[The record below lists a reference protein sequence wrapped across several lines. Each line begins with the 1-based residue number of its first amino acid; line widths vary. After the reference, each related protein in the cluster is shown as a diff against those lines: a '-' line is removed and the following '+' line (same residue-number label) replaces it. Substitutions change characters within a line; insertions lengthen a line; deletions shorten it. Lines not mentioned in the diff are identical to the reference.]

1 MTTQSSNNNRAKIL
15 IGLLVVLLV
24 SLAGYTYTLIQQNK
38 ETVLFLE
45 ADKAEVQK
53 ELEAIVV
60 SYNEILQDNKLKD
73 KELIAARDRI
83 VVLLDS
89 VKNYKANL
97 SIINRY
103 KAQVRALKNE
113 RTQLFKRAD
122 SLLIVTQRLAI
133 EKDSTTAVLNKTI
146 KVVDSVTTA
155 NTQLFNSL
163 EKGAL
168 IGISNLDATAIIV
181 RKGGKIKETKRASRA
196 DKIRVCYTIAPNTLA
211 QAGDRVLYVQVI
223 NPDNNIIGDKSNI
236 TFGQDLLTY
245 SKSES
250 VFYENQALDV
260 CAIVGSTGQDV
271 LKGLY
276 TINIFD
282 AQRQIGST
290 TLMLK

>member
-1 MTTQSSNNNRAKIL
+1 MTTQSNNNNRAKIL

-53 ELEAIVV
+53 ELEALVV

-73 KELIAARDRI
+73 KDLIAARDRI
-83 VVLLDS
+83 IVLLDS
-89 VKNYKANL
+89 VKDYKANL
-97 SIINRY
+97 SIITRY

-113 RTQLFKRAD
+113 RAQLFKRAD
-122 SLLIVTQRLAI
+122 SLLVVTQRLAI
-133 EKDSTTAVLNKTI
+133 EKDSTTAVLIKTI

-223 NPDNNIIGDKSNI
+223 NPENNIIGDKSNI

-250 VFYENQALDV
+250 VFYENKALDV
-260 CAIVGSTGQDV
+260 CAIVGTKGQDV

>member
-60 SYNEILQDNKLKD
+60 SYNEILQDNELKD

-103 KAQVRALKNE
+103 KAQVRGLKNE

-168 IGISNLDATAIIV
+168 IGITNLDATAIIV

-223 NPDNNIIGDKSNI
+223 NPDNNIIGDKLNI

-245 SKSES
+245 SKSEI
-250 VFYENQALDV
+250 VFYENKALDV
-260 CAIVGSTGQDV
+260 CAIVGTIGQDV

>member
-45 ADKAEVQK
+45 ADKAQVQK
-53 ELEAIVV
+53 ELEALVV

-73 KELIAARDRI
+73 KDLIAARDRVI
-83 VVLLDS
+83 VLLDS
-89 VKNYKANL
+89 VKDYKANL
-97 SIINRY
+97 SIITRY
-103 KAQVRALKNE
+103 KAQVKGLKNE
-113 RTQLFKRAD
+113 RAQLFKRAD
-122 SLLIVTQRLAI
+122 SLLVVTQRLAV
-133 EKDSTTAVLNKTI
+133 EKDSTTAVLIKTI

-181 RKGGKIKETKRASRA
+181 RKGGKIKETKRATRA

-211 QAGDRVLYVQVI
+211 QSGDRVLYVQVI

-260 CAIVGSTGQDV
+260 CAIVGTAGQDV
-271 LKGLY
+271 FKGLY

>member
-53 ELEAIVV
+53 ELEALVV

-73 KELIAARDRI
+73 KDLIAARDRI
-83 VVLLDS
+83 IVLLDS
-89 VKNYKANL
+89 VKDYKANL
-97 SIINRY
+97 SIITRY
-103 KAQVRALKNE
+103 KAQVRGLKNE
-113 RTQLFKRAD
+113 RAQLFKRAD
-122 SLLIVTQRLAI
+122 SLLVVTQRLAI
-133 EKDSTTAVLNKTI
+133 EKDSTTAVLIKTI

-260 CAIVGSTGQDV
+260 CAIIGTTGQDV

>member
-60 SYNEILQDNKLKD
+60 SYNEILQDNELKD

-113 RTQLFKRAD
+113 RTQLFIRAD
-122 SLLIVTQRLAI
+122 SLLIVTQPLAI

-168 IGISNLDATAIIV
+168 IGITNLDATAIIV
-181 RKGGKIKETKRASRA
+181 RKGGKIKQTKRASRA

-245 SKSES
+245 SKSEI
-250 VFYENQALDV
+250 VFYENKALDV
-260 CAIVGSTGQDV
+260 CAIVGTTGQDV

>member
-24 SLAGYTYTLIQQNK
+24 SLAGYTFTLVEQNK

-53 ELEAIVV
+53 ELEALVV
-60 SYNEILQDNKLKD
+60 SYNEILQDNELKD
-73 KELIAARDRI
+73 KDLIAARDRI
-83 VVLLDS
+83 IVLLDS
-89 VKNYKANL
+89 VKDYKANL
-97 SIINRY
+97 SIITRY
-103 KAQVRALKNE
+103 KAQVRGLKNE

-122 SLLIVTQRLAI
+122 SLLVVTQRLAI
-133 EKDSTTAVLNKTI
+133 EKDSTTAVLVKTI

-260 CAIVGSTGQDV
+260 CAILGTTGQDV

>member
-53 ELEAIVV
+53 ELEALVV
-60 SYNEILQDNKLKD
+60 SYNEILQDNELKD
-73 KELIAARDRI
+73 KDLIAARDRI

-103 KAQVRALKNE
+103 KAQVRGLKNE

-168 IGISNLDATAIIV
+168 IGITNLDATAIIV

-260 CAIVGSTGQDV
+260 CAIIGTTGQDV

>member
-53 ELEAIVV
+53 ELEALVV

-73 KELIAARDRI
+73 KDLIAARDRVI
-83 VVLLDS
+83 VLLDS

-97 SIINRY
+97 SIITRY
-103 KAQVRALKNE
+103 KAQVRGLKNE
-113 RTQLFKRAD
+113 RAQLFKRAD
-122 SLLIVTQRLAI
+122 SLLVVTQRLAI
-133 EKDSTTAVLNKTI
+133 EKDSTTAVLIKTI

-196 DKIRVCYTIAPNTLA
+196 DKIKVCYTIAPNTLA

-250 VFYENQALDV
+250 VFYENQALNV

>member
-38 ETVLFLE
+38 KTVLFLE

-60 SYNEILQDNKLKD
+60 SYNEILQDNELKD

-113 RTQLFKRAD
+113 RTQLFIRAD
-122 SLLIVTQRLAI
+122 SLLFVTQRLAI

-168 IGISNLDATAIIV
+168 IGITNLDVTAIIV
-181 RKGGKIKETKRASRA
+181 RRGGKIKQTKRASRA

-223 NPDNNIIGDKSNI
+223 NPENNIIGDKSNI

-245 SKSES
+245 SKSEI
-250 VFYENQALDV
+250 VFYENKALDV
-260 CAIVGSTGQDV
+260 CAIVGTAGQDV

>member
-1 MTTQSSNNNRAKIL
+1 MKTQSNNNNRAKIL

-53 ELEAIVV
+53 ELEALVV

-73 KELIAARDRI
+73 KDLIAARDRI
-83 VVLLDS
+83 IVLLDS
-89 VKNYKANL
+89 VKDYKANL
-97 SIINRY
+97 SIITRY
-103 KAQVRALKNE
+103 KAQVKGLKNE

-122 SLLIVTQRLAI
+122 SLLVVTQRLAV
-133 EKDSTTAVLNKTI
+133 EKDSTTAVLIKTI

-181 RKGGKIKETKRASRA
+181 RKGGKIKETKRATRA

-260 CAIVGSTGQDV
+260 CAIVGTAGQDV

>member
-45 ADKAEVQK
+45 ADKAQVQK
-53 ELEAIVV
+53 ELEALVV

-73 KELIAARDRI
+73 KDLIAARDRI
-83 VVLLDS
+83 IVLLDS
-89 VKNYKANL
+89 VKDYKANL
-97 SIINRY
+97 SIITRY
-103 KAQVRALKNE
+103 KAQVRGLKNE
-113 RTQLFKRAD
+113 RAQLFKRAD
-122 SLLIVTQRLAI
+122 SLLVVTQRLAI
-133 EKDSTTAVLNKTI
+133 EKDSTTAVLIKTI

-260 CAIVGSTGQDV
+260 CAIVGTAGQDV

>member
-1 MTTQSSNNNRAKIL
+1 MTTQSNNNNRAKIL

-53 ELEAIVV
+53 ELEALVV

-73 KELIAARDRI
+73 KDLIAARDRVI
-83 VVLLDS
+83 VLLDS
-89 VKNYKANL
+89 VKDFKANL
-97 SIINRY
+97 SIITRY
-103 KAQVRALKNE
+103 KAQVRGLKNE
-113 RTQLFKRAD
+113 RAQLFKRAD
-122 SLLIVTQRLAI
+122 SLLVVTQRLAI
-133 EKDSTTAVLNKTI
+133 EKDSTTAVLIKTI

-181 RKGGKIKETKRASRA
+181 RKGGKIKETKRATRA

-260 CAIVGSTGQDV
+260 CAIVGTKGQDV

>member
-60 SYNEILQDNKLKD
+60 SYNEILQDNELKD
-73 KELIAARDRI
+73 KDLIAARDRI

-103 KAQVRALKNE
+103 KAQVRGLKNE

-181 RKGGKIKETKRASRA
+181 RRGGKIKQTKRASRA

-223 NPDNNIIGDKSNI
+223 NPENNIIGDKSNI

-245 SKSES
+245 SKSEI
-250 VFYENQALDV
+250 VFYENKALDV
-260 CAIVGSTGQDV
+260 CAIVGTTGQDV

>member
-60 SYNEILQDNKLKD
+60 SYNEILQDNELKD
-73 KELIAARDRI
+73 KDLIAARDRI

-168 IGISNLDATAIIV
+168 IGITNLDATAIIV
-181 RKGGKIKETKRASRA
+181 RKGGKIKQTKRASRA

-260 CAIVGSTGQDV
+260 CAIIGTTGQDV

>member
-60 SYNEILQDNKLKD
+60 SYNEILQDNELKD
-73 KELIAARDRI
+73 NELIAARDRI

-103 KAQVRALKNE
+103 KAQVRGLKNE

-168 IGISNLDATAIIV
+168 IGITNLDATAIIV
-181 RKGGKIKETKRASRA
+181 RKGGKIKQTKRASRA

-250 VFYENQALDV
+250 VFYENKALDV
-260 CAIVGSTGQDV
+260 CAIVGTTGQDV

>member
-1 MTTQSSNNNRAKIL
+1 MTTQSNNNNRAKIL

-83 VVLLDS
+83 IVLLDS
-89 VKNYKANL
+89 VKDYKANL
-97 SIINRY
+97 SIITRY

-113 RTQLFKRAD
+113 RAQLFKRAD
-122 SLLIVTQRLAI
+122 SLLVVTQRLAI
-133 EKDSTTAVLNKTI
+133 EKDSTTAVLIKTI

-181 RKGGKIKETKRASRA
+181 RKGGKIKETKRANRA

>member
-1 MTTQSSNNNRAKIL
+1 MTTQSNNNNRAKIL

-53 ELEAIVV
+53 ELEALVV

-73 KELIAARDRI
+73 KDLIAARDRVI
-83 VVLLDS
+83 VLLDS
-89 VKNYKANL
+89 VKDYKANL
-97 SIINRY
+97 SIITRY
-103 KAQVRALKNE
+103 KAQVRGLKNE
-113 RTQLFKRAD
+113 RAQLFKRAD
-122 SLLIVTQRLAI
+122 SLLVVTQRLAI
-133 EKDSTTAVLNKTI
+133 EKDSTTAVLIKTI

-260 CAIVGSTGQDV
+260 CAIVGTTGQDV

>member
-1 MTTQSSNNNRAKIL
+1 MKTHSNNNNRAKIL

-60 SYNEILQDNKLKD
+60 SYNEILQDNELKD

-89 VKNYKANL
+89 VKNYKTNL
-97 SIINRY
+97 SIITRY

-168 IGISNLDATAIIV
+168 IGITNLDVTAIIV
-181 RKGGKIKETKRASRA
+181 RKGGKIKQTKRASRA

-223 NPDNNIIGDKSNI
+223 NPENNIIGDKSNI

-250 VFYENQALDV
+250 VFYENKALDV
-260 CAIVGSTGQDV
+260 CAIVGTKGQDV

>member
-1 MTTQSSNNNRAKIL
+1 MTTQSNNNNRAKIL

-45 ADKAEVQK
+45 ADKAQVQK
-53 ELEAIVV
+53 ELEALVV

-73 KELIAARDRI
+73 KDLIAARDRI
-83 VVLLDS
+83 IVLLDS
-89 VKNYKANL
+89 VKDYKANL
-97 SIINRY
+97 SIITRY
-103 KAQVRALKNE
+103 KAQVKGLKNE

-122 SLLIVTQRLAI
+122 SLLVVTQRLAV
-133 EKDSTTAVLNKTI
+133 EKDSTTAVLIKTI

-260 CAIVGSTGQDV
+260 CAIVGTTGQDV

>member
-15 IGLLVVLLV
+15 IGLLLVLLV

-45 ADKAEVQK
+45 ADKAQVQK
-53 ELEAIVV
+53 ELEALVV

-73 KELIAARDRI
+73 KDLIAARDRI

-89 VKNYKANL
+89 VKDYKANL
-97 SIINRY
+97 SIITRY

-113 RTQLFKRAD
+113 RAQLFKRAD
-122 SLLIVTQRLAI
+122 SLLVVTQRLAI

-168 IGISNLDATAIIV
+168 IGITNLDVTAIIV

-250 VFYENQALDV
+250 VFYENKALDV
-260 CAIVGSTGQDV
+260 CAIVGTKGQDV

>member
-15 IGLLVVLLV
+15 IGLLLVLLV

-45 ADKAEVQK
+45 ADKAQVQK
-53 ELEAIVV
+53 ELEALVV

-73 KELIAARDRI
+73 KDLIAARDRVI
-83 VVLLDS
+83 VLLDS
-89 VKNYKANL
+89 VKDYKANL
-97 SIINRY
+97 SIITRY
-103 KAQVRALKNE
+103 KAQVRGLKNE

-122 SLLIVTQRLAI
+122 SLLVVTQRLAI
-133 EKDSTTAVLNKTI
+133 EKDSTTAVLIKTI

-260 CAIVGSTGQDV
+260 CAIVGTAGQDV

>member
-60 SYNEILQDNKLKD
+60 SYNEILQDNELKD

-168 IGISNLDATAIIV
+168 IGITNLDATAIIV
-181 RKGGKIKETKRASRA
+181 RKGGKIKQTKRASRA

-245 SKSES
+245 SKSEI
-250 VFYENQALDV
+250 VFYENKALDV
-260 CAIVGSTGQDV
+260 CAIVGTTGQDV

>member
-53 ELEAIVV
+53 ELEALVV

-73 KELIAARDRI
+73 KDLIAARDRI
-83 VVLLDS
+83 IVLLDS
-89 VKNYKANL
+89 VKDYKANL
-97 SIINRY
+97 SIITRY
-103 KAQVRALKNE
+103 KAQVRGLKNE
-113 RTQLFKRAD
+113 RAQLFKRAD
-122 SLLIVTQRLAI
+122 SLLVVTQRLAI
-133 EKDSTTAVLNKTI
+133 EKDSTTAVLVKTI

-155 NTQLFNSL
+155 NTQLFKSL

-211 QAGDRVLYVQVI
+211 QAGDRVLYVQII

-260 CAIVGSTGQDV
+260 CAIVGTTGQDV

>member
-38 ETVLFLE
+38 ETLLFLE

-60 SYNEILQDNKLKD
+60 SYNEILQDNELKD

-113 RTQLFKRAD
+113 RTQLFIRAD

-168 IGISNLDATAIIV
+168 IGITNLDATAIIV
-181 RKGGKIKETKRASRA
+181 RKGGKIKQTKRASRA

-260 CAIVGSTGQDV
+260 CAIIGTTGQDV

>member
-24 SLAGYTYTLIQQNK
+24 SLAGYTFTLVEQNK

-53 ELEAIVV
+53 ELEALVV
-60 SYNEILQDNKLKD
+60 SYNETLQDNELKD
-73 KELIAARDRI
+73 KDLIAARDRI
-83 VVLLDS
+83 IVLLDS
-89 VKNYKANL
+89 VKDYKANL
-97 SIINRY
+97 SIITRY
-103 KAQVRALKNE
+103 KAQVRGLKNE

-122 SLLIVTQRLAI
+122 SLLVVTQRLAI
-133 EKDSTTAVLNKTI
+133 EKDSTTAVLIKTI

-245 SKSES
+245 SKSAS

-260 CAIVGSTGQDV
+260 CAIVGVTGQDV
-271 LKGLY
+271 LKGFY

>member
-1 MTTQSSNNNRAKIL
+1 MTTQSNNNNRAKIL

-24 SLAGYTYTLIQQNK
+24 SLAAYTYTLIQQNN

-53 ELEAIVV
+53 ELEALVV

-73 KELIAARDRI
+73 KDLIAARDRVI
-83 VVLLDS
+83 VLLDS
-89 VKNYKANL
+89 VKDYKANL
-97 SIINRY
+97 SIITRY
-103 KAQVRALKNE
+103 KAQVRGLKNE
-113 RTQLFKRAD
+113 RVQLFKRAD
-122 SLLIVTQRLAI
+122 SLLVVTQRLAI
-133 EKDSTTAVLNKTI
+133 EKDSTTAVLIKTI
-146 KVVDSVTTA
+146 KVIDSVTTA

>member
-53 ELEAIVV
+53 ELEALVV
-60 SYNEILQDNKLKD
+60 SYNEILQDNELKD

-168 IGISNLDATAIIV
+168 IGITNLDATAIIV
-181 RKGGKIKETKRASRA
+181 RRGGKIKQTKRASRA

-245 SKSES
+245 SKSEI
-250 VFYENQALDV
+250 VFYENKALDV
-260 CAIVGSTGQDV
+260 CAIVGTTGQDV

>member
-60 SYNEILQDNKLKD
+60 SYNEILQDNELKD

-113 RTQLFKRAD
+113 RTQLFIRAD

-168 IGISNLDATAIIV
+168 IGITNLDATAIIV
-181 RKGGKIKETKRASRA
+181 RKGGKIKQTKRASRA

-223 NPDNNIIGDKSNI
+223 NPENNIIGDKSNI

-245 SKSES
+245 SKSEI
-250 VFYENQALDV
+250 VFYENKALDV
-260 CAIVGSTGQDV
+260 CAIVGTTGQDV

>member
-1 MTTQSSNNNRAKIL
+1 MTTQSNNNNRAKIL

-53 ELEAIVV
+53 ELEALVV

-73 KELIAARDRI
+73 KDLIAARDRVI
-83 VVLLDS
+83 VLLDS
-89 VKNYKANL
+89 VKDYKANL
-97 SIINRY
+97 SIITRY
-103 KAQVRALKNE
+103 KAQVRGLKNE

-122 SLLIVTQRLAI
+122 SLLVVTQRLAI
-133 EKDSTTAVLNKTI
+133 EKDSTTAVLIKTI

-260 CAIVGSTGQDV
+260 CAIVGTAGQDV

>member
-1 MTTQSSNNNRAKIL
+1 MKTQSNNNNRAKIL

-53 ELEAIVV
+53 ELEALVV
-60 SYNEILQDNKLKD
+60 SYNEILQDNELKD
-73 KELIAARDRI
+73 KDLIAARDRI
-83 VVLLDS
+83 IVLLDS
-89 VKNYKANL
+89 VKDYKANL
-97 SIINRY
+97 SIITRY
-103 KAQVRALKNE
+103 KAQVKGLKNE

-122 SLLIVTQRLAI
+122 SLLVVTQRLAV
-133 EKDSTTAVLNKTI
+133 EKDSTTAVLIKTI

-181 RKGGKIKETKRASRA
+181 RKGGKIKETKRATRA

-260 CAIVGSTGQDV
+260 CAIVGTAGQDV

>member
-1 MTTQSSNNNRAKIL
+1 MTTQSNNNNRAKIL

-24 SLAGYTYTLIQQNK
+24 SLAAYTYTLIQQNN

-53 ELEAIVV
+53 ELEALVV
-60 SYNEILQDNKLKD
+60 SYNEILQENKLKD
-73 KELIAARDRI
+73 KDLIAARDRVI
-83 VVLLDS
+83 VLLDS
-89 VKNYKANL
+89 VKDYKANL
-97 SIINRY
+97 SIITRY
-103 KAQVRALKNE
+103 KAQVRGLKNE
-113 RTQLFKRAD
+113 RVQLFKRAD
-122 SLLIVTQRLAI
+122 SLLVVTQRLAI
-133 EKDSTTAVLNKTI
+133 EKDSTTAVLIKTI
-146 KVVDSVTTA
+146 KVIDSVTTA

>member
-60 SYNEILQDNKLKD
+60 SYNEILQDNELKD

-168 IGISNLDATAIIV
+168 IGITNLDVTAIIV
-181 RKGGKIKETKRASRA
+181 RKGGKIKQTKRASRA

-223 NPDNNIIGDKSNI
+223 NPENNIIGDKSNI

-260 CAIVGSTGQDV
+260 CAIVGTKGQDV

>member
-53 ELEAIVV
+53 ELEALVV
-60 SYNEILQDNKLKD
+60 SYNEILQDNNLKD
-73 KELIAARDRI
+73 KDLLAARDRVI
-83 VVLLDS
+83 ALLDS
-89 VKNYKANL
+89 VKDYKANL
-97 SIINRY
+97 SIITRY
-103 KAQVRALKNE
+103 KAQVRGLKNE

-122 SLLIVTQRLAI
+122 SLLVVTQRLAI
-133 EKDSTTAVLNKTI
+133 EKDSTTAVLIKTI

-260 CAIVGSTGQDV
+260 CAIVGTTGQDV

>member
-60 SYNEILQDNKLKD
+60 SYNEILQDNELKD

-113 RTQLFKRAD
+113 RTQLFIRAD

-168 IGISNLDATAIIV
+168 IGITNLDATAIIV
-181 RKGGKIKETKRASRA
+181 RRGGKIKQTKRASRA

-245 SKSES
+245 SKSEI
-250 VFYENQALDV
+250 VFYENKALDV
-260 CAIVGSTGQDV
+260 CAIVGTTGQDV

>member
-1 MTTQSSNNNRAKIL
+1 MTTQSNNNNRAKIL

-53 ELEAIVV
+53 ELEALVV

-73 KELIAARDRI
+73 KDLIAARDRI
-83 VVLLDS
+83 IVLLDS
-89 VKNYKANL
+89 VKDYKANL
-97 SIINRY
+97 SIITRY
-103 KAQVRALKNE
+103 KAQVKGLKNE

-122 SLLIVTQRLAI
+122 SLLVVTQRLAV
-133 EKDSTTAVLNKTI
+133 EKDSTTAVLIKTI

-260 CAIVGSTGQDV
+260 CAIIGTTGQDV

>member
-15 IGLLVVLLV
+15 IGLLLVLLV

-53 ELEAIVV
+53 ELEALVV

-73 KELIAARDRI
+73 KDLIAARDRI
-83 VVLLDS
+83 IVLLDS
-89 VKNYKANL
+89 VKDYKANL
-97 SIINRY
+97 SIITRY
-103 KAQVRALKNE
+103 KAQVRGLKNE
-113 RTQLFKRAD
+113 RAQLFKRAD
-122 SLLIVTQRLAI
+122 SLLVVTQRLAI
-133 EKDSTTAVLNKTI
+133 EKDSTTAVLIKTI

-155 NTQLFNSL
+155 NTQLFKSL

-168 IGISNLDATAIIV
+168 IGITNLDATAIIV
-181 RKGGKIKETKRASRA
+181 RKGGKIKQTKRASRA

>member
-1 MTTQSSNNNRAKIL
+1 MTTQSNNNNRAKIL

-45 ADKAEVQK
+45 ADKAQVQK
-53 ELEAIVV
+53 ELEALVV

-73 KELIAARDRI
+73 KDLIAARDRI
-83 VVLLDS
+83 IVLLDS
-89 VKNYKANL
+89 VKDYKANL
-97 SIINRY
+97 SIITRY
-103 KAQVRALKNE
+103 KAQVKGLKNE
-113 RTQLFKRAD
+113 RAQLFKRAD
-122 SLLIVTQRLAI
+122 SLLVVTQRLAI
-133 EKDSTTAVLNKTI
+133 EKDSTTAVLIKTI

-260 CAIVGSTGQDV
+260 CAIIGTTGQDV

>member
-53 ELEAIVV
+53 ELEALVV

-73 KELIAARDRI
+73 KDLIAARDRI
-83 VVLLDS
+83 IVLLDS
-89 VKNYKANL
+89 VKDYKANL
-97 SIINRY
+97 SIITRY
-103 KAQVRALKNE
+103 KAQVRGLKNE
-113 RTQLFKRAD
+113 RAQLFKRAD
-122 SLLIVTQRLAI
+122 SLLVVTQRLAI
-133 EKDSTTAVLNKTI
+133 EKDSTTAVLIKTI

-181 RKGGKIKETKRASRA
+181 RKGGKIKETKRATRA

-260 CAIVGSTGQDV
+260 CAIVGTAGQDV

>member
-1 MTTQSSNNNRAKIL
+1 MTTQSNNNNRAKIL

-24 SLAGYTYTLIQQNK
+24 SLAGYTYTLIQQNN

-53 ELEAIVV
+53 ELEALVV

-73 KELIAARDRI
+73 KDLIAARDRI
-83 VVLLDS
+83 IVLLDS
-89 VKNYKANL
+89 VKDYKANL
-97 SIINRY
+97 SIITRY
-103 KAQVRALKNE
+103 KAQVRGLKNE
-113 RTQLFKRAD
+113 RAQLFKRAD
-122 SLLIVTQRLAI
+122 SLLVVTQRLAI
-133 EKDSTTAVLNKTI
+133 EKDSTTAVLIKTI

-181 RKGGKIKETKRASRA
+181 RKGGKIKETKRATRA

-260 CAIVGSTGQDV
+260 CAIVGTTGQDV

>member
-60 SYNEILQDNKLKD
+60 SYNEILQDNELKD

-168 IGISNLDATAIIV
+168 IGITNLDATAIIV
-181 RKGGKIKETKRASRA
+181 RKGGKIKQTKRASRA

-223 NPDNNIIGDKSNI
+223 NPENNIIGDKSNI

-250 VFYENQALDV
+250 VFYENKALDV
-260 CAIVGSTGQDV
+260 CAIVGTAGQDV